1 MAQQVNYNFSTDW
14 FSRHIPIWEN
24 IFAELKP
31 SKILEIGSY
40 EGRSTVWMIERMEH
54 GTIVCI
60 DIWEDDE
67 IRSRF
72 LSNIK
77 EAMAISKV
85 IPQIFDRPSSEFLA
99 MTYNSRQLYDLIYID
114 GSHTANDVVS
124 DAVGSFHVCR
134 SGGVIIF
141 DDYGGGEL
149 GGEPQDSPRIAID
162 AFLKC
167 FKREIEIIH
176 KDYQVAVRKK

>member
-14 FSRHIPIWEN
+14 FSRHIPVWEK
-24 IFAELKP
+24 IFNDLNP
-31 SKILEIGSY
+31 VSVLEIGSY
-40 EGRSTVWMIERMEH
+40 EGRSTVWMMEKMQE
-54 GTIVCI
+54 GTIACV
-60 DIWEDDE
+60 DIWQDE
-67 IRSRF
+67 KVKDTF
-72 LSNIK
+72 LSNINLAHGK
-77 EAMAISKV
+77 SQV
-85 IPQIFDRPSSEFLA
+85 IPYIFNTSSSDFLA
-99 MTYNSRQLYDLIYID
+99 MTYNSRKKYDLVYVD
-114 GSHTANDVVS
+114 GSHAANDVVS
-124 DAVGSFHVCR
+124 DAIGAFHVCR

-167 FKREIEIIH
+167 FKREIEVIH